1 MLVSE
6 TLRLRLSS
14 GISIST
20 LGNQTQAK
28 VQEARPACGSVL
40 SGCTPR
46 RLQFDLIVLVNVMVI
61 IILIVKIVLS
71 MARMI
76 KRPWNPPWKDRIE
89 SWGVPGTSFVW
100 KFWIVNLFFHNHDED
115 DCDDCAD
122 TDKERWFS
130 PCRSPSPPARIP
142 FHPWASAFRDP
153 SQIHFR
159 DNISSNGILWRGR
172 GRGVPSLLHYKH
184 PTTSKPPTIY
194 TWTCCVLYEA

>member
-46 RLQFDLIVLVNVMVI
+46 RLQFDLIVVVNVMMIII

-89 SWGVPGTSFVW
+89 S
-100 KFWIVNLFFHNHDED
+100 
-115 DCDDCAD
+115 
-122 TDKERWFS
+122 
-130 PCRSPSPPARIP
+130 
-142 FHPWASAFRDP
+142 
-153 SQIHFR
+153 
-159 DNISSNGILWRGR
+159 
-172 GRGVPSLLHYKH
+172 
-184 PTTSKPPTIY
+184 
-194 TWTCCVLYEA
+194 

>member
-89 SWGVPGTSFVW
+89 S
-100 KFWIVNLFFHNHDED
+100 
-115 DCDDCAD
+115 
-122 TDKERWFS
+122 
-130 PCRSPSPPARIP
+130 
-142 FHPWASAFRDP
+142 
-153 SQIHFR
+153 
-159 DNISSNGILWRGR
+159 
-172 GRGVPSLLHYKH
+172 
-184 PTTSKPPTIY
+184 
-194 TWTCCVLYEA
+194 